1 MAEHN
6 GVEHFFVGDLIGTG
20 LNHGNLFVGRGDGD
34 GHAGLFLLLG
44 GGVDDKLSVNHAH
57 AHAADRSVEGNFGN
71 GDGNGSADHRDGLGG
86 AVGIDRHDGGD
97 DGNVI
102 SHVLGEEGT
111 HGAVD
116 NAGRQNCLLGG
127 TALAAKEGAGDSA
140 HGVKLL
146 FIIHRKGEEVDALT
160 GLVGNGGD
168 AMHGGL
174 AVADHAFARSKLSK
188 FAGLH
193 NKGTSGKFH

>member
-1 MAEHN
+1 M
-6 GVEHFFVGDLIGTG
+6 V
-20 LNHGNLFVGRGDGD
+20 
-34 GHAGLFLLLG
+34 
-44 GGVDDKLSVNHAH
+44 S
-57 AHAADRSVEGNFGN
+57 
-71 GDGNGSADHRDGLGG
+71 G

-116 NAGRQNCLLGG
+116 NAGRQNGLLGG

-146 FIIHRKGEEVDALT
+146 FIIHRKGKKST
-160 GLVGNGGD
+160 PSRGLSEMV
-168 AMHGGL
+168 ATQCT
-174 AVADHAFARSKLSK
+174 AVSP
-188 FAGLH
+188 
-193 NKGTSGKFH
+193 